1 MDPSNPRPS
10 ENTSVE
16 ILCQIGLASGVVL
29 LAALLIGGC
38 SGVGDFTFT
47 EKSDKQTIKSSIA
60 GDLTSLAGF
69 NFNIN
74 LERQLEKRDADGAKA
89 VHLQDVKLRVT
100 DDSQGRTLGFIE
112 SITFHAN
119 SDNEQKARVAWRDP
133 VPDGQSSVMLETDS
147 ELNLKPYIQDGLTME
162 TSASGN
168 TPEEDTTIQAV
179 LTLEVEVL

>member
-1 MDPSNPRPS
+1 MDQSNPRPS
-10 ENTSVE
+10 KNATCGLRSQFSV
-16 ILCQIGLASGVVL
+16 ASGIL
-29 LAALLIGGC
+29 LLTALLIGGC
-38 SGVGDFTFT
+38 SGIGDFTFT
-47 EKSDKQTIKSSIA
+47 EKSDKQTIESSIA

-119 SDNEQKARVAWRDP
+119 SDNEEKARVAWRDP
-133 VPDGQSSVMLETDS
+133 VPDGQGSVMLETDS

-162 TSASGN
+162 TSATGN